1 MAGGDLSS
9 YETGGLFSATT
20 PKTTRCRAD
29 AVKVAEEFTV
39 TAETASPLVDFYKEK
54 GKISPF
60 GAQKVLL
67 CPGQGY
73 PFNTSL
79 LLSLFTI
86 TRGACHHISFPFKK
100 KIIST

>member
-20 PKTTRCRAD
+20 PKTTRFRAD
-29 AVKVAEEFTV
+29 AVKVAEEFTM
-39 TAETASPLVDFYKEK
+39 TAETASPLVDFQKEK

-60 GAQKVLL
+60 AAQKVLL
-67 CPGQGY
+67 CPGQEN
-73 PFNTSL
+73 PFNTFL

-86 TRGACHHISFPFKK
+86 TCGAYHHVSLFQK